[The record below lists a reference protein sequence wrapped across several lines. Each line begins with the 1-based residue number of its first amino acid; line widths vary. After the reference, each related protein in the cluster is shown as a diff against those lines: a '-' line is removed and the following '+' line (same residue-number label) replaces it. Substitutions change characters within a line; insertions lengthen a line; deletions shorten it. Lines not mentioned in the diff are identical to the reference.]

1 MLSLTRRP
9 NQEIVIDERI
19 RIVVTS
25 VRGNQVRLGIV
36 AGPDVHVRRGELR
49 PLPGTRPGAGGQGPG
64 AKDAA

>member
-1 MLSLTRRP
+1 VLSLTRRP

-36 AGPDVHVRRGELR
+36 AAPDVHVRRGELR
-49 PLPGTRPGAGGQGPG
+49 PLPGAGGQGPG